1 MVIQLDDEIVVS
13 LDGCDFYLAIF
24 DVAFAKVVH
33 IAISK
38 TGETA
43 KQEDIPDAM
52 EIEFRLGNFIV
63 LQFRNLF
70 LREEDDFFLCLL
82 EFWPECLKL
91 IVFMETLNIN
101 CVIEK

>member
-1 MVIQLDDEIVVS
+1 
-13 LDGCDFYLAIF
+13 
-24 DVAFAKVVH
+24 
-33 IAISK
+33 
-38 TGETA
+38 
-43 KQEDIPDAM
+43 M

-91 IVFMETLNIN
+91 IVFMETFLKTPAQEPPQEFQMLFYGGVLHVLDIT
-101 CVIEK
+101 